1 MPIFETA
8 EIMIKLGGRKR
19 LMHKGEIRSGGRTP
33 VRLSAAEFN
42 ANCLSPIIKWQR
54 ERAIVHSLRDERE
67 EKITDLFRC
76 YNLLNDFISEKSD
89 GI

>member
-33 VRLSAAEFN
+33 VRLSAAEVKYN
-42 ANCLSPIIKWQR
+42 TANPLFSYHR
-54 ERAIVHSLRDERE
+54 MIV
-67 EKITDLFRC
+67 
-76 YNLLNDFISEKSD
+76 
-89 GI
+89 